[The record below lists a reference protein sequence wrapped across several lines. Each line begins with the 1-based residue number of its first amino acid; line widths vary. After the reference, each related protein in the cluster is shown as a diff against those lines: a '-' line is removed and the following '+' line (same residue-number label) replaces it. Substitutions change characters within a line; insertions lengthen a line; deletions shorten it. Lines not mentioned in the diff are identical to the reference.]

1 MINTNPFSITK
12 AVDLTDAAIYK
23 LWVDMPRGSKAFLE
37 MIKPNSAMP
46 QIILGGKGSGKTH
59 LMKYYSYPLRKI
71 HYNENIY
78 QGIRNDNFVGVF
90 FRCEGLNSSRFS
102 GKGVPLE
109 IWKPLFYYYFDLWIA
124 QNFMNFVVD
133 LAEFEN
139 IGQNKILQFCNGVKD
154 LFNIRISAEFESLK
168 DVVLFFKQL
177 QMNLDNAVNNCAIN
191 RQLDG
196 VEITTNNGSLV
207 FGLPKLAKNLFDLPE
222 EFLFIYMIDELE
234 NLSEDQQIYLQT
246 LIREKQPPSTFR
258 IGSRL
263 YGLRTLKTL
272 SGNEENKEGSE
283 YEIVPLDNHLR
294 VIKSYPEF
302 LRALVDRRIVGTSGF
317 IEQKSGINF
326 DKEFDDL
333 QRGKFAVDEL
343 QFINKTY
350 SDRERPYFSKL
361 RKKLEKGMQ
370 YSTCKGVKKTEDIEE
385 IINLLMCNEFPL
397 IEKTATFLL
406 YKAWYSK
413 RNLLEAAN
421 EICDQIKQTK
431 LFPDE
436 QTLINKTLD
445 HFQNDMI
452 SQIYRECKRP
462 EKYYGFPNLISLS
475 NGLPRN
481 LLILLKNIHKWA
493 VFNGE
498 KPFEGIP
505 ISIASQI
512 EGIEESSH
520 WFYTNSQL
528 VHKFNADVQEGI
540 KNLCEL
546 FSDIR
551 YSDKP
556 SECSLCAFSTE
567 IHQCSENAKSVIDL
581 AEKLSLLIRHP
592 GRKNKNKARTSD
604 CYQINPMLAPKW
616 TLPISIRGVIELNPD
631 EVNSIFDRDLWKN
644 FDNTKISRTSRMNA
658 PTFGNRAHIE
668 EQIQLNFLELE

>member
-1 MINTNPFSITK
+1 MIDTNPFSITK

-23 LWVDMPRGSKAFLE
+23 LWVDMPKGSKSFLE

-71 HYNENIY
+71 HYNDDIFK
-78 QGIRNDNFVGVF
+78 GIREDNFVGIF

-102 GKGVPLE
+102 GKGVPIE
-109 IWKPLFYYYFDLWIA
+109 TWRPLFYYYFDLWIA

-133 LAEFEN
+133 LAEVEN
-139 IGQNKILQFCNGVKD
+139 IEQNKILQFCNGVKE
-154 LFNIRISAEFESLK
+154 LFNINISYEFDSLK
-168 DVVLFFKQL
+168 DVEAFFKQL
-177 QMNLDNAVNNCAIN
+177 QMKLDNAVNNCAMN
-191 RQLDG
+191 RKLDG

-207 FGLPKLAKNLFDLPE
+207 FGLPKLAKKLFDLPDE
-222 EFLFIYMIDELE
+222 YLFIYMIDELE
-234 NLSEDQQIYLQT
+234 NLLEDQQIYLQT

-263 YGLRTLKTL
+263 YGLKTLKTL

-283 YEIVPLDNHLR
+283 YEIVPLDTHLR
-294 VIKSYPEF
+294 EIKSYPKF
-302 LRALVDRRIVGTSGF
+302 SRALVDRRVVGISGF
-317 IEQKSGINF
+317 IEQRSGINF
-326 DKEFDDL
+326 DKEFDDI

-343 QFINKTY
+343 QYIHKTF
-350 SDRERPYFSKL
+350 SDHERPYFSKL
-361 RKKLEKGMQ
+361 RKKLEKGIQ
-370 YSTCKGVKKTEDIEE
+370 YTTSKGVNKPEDIEE
-385 IINLLMCNEFPL
+385 IINLLKCNEYPL

-413 RNLLEAAN
+413 KNLIEAAHEIN
-421 EICDQIKQTK
+421 EQIKQTL

-436 QTLINKTLD
+436 KTSINKTLS
-445 HFQNDMI
+445 HFQNDMV

-462 EKYYGFPNLISLS
+462 QKYYGFSNLINLS

-498 KPFEGIP
+498 KPFEGKP
-505 ISIASQI
+505 ISISSQI

-528 VHKFNADVQEGI
+528 AHKFNADVQEGI

-567 IHQCSENAKSVIDL
+567 IHQCSDNAKSVIDL
-581 AEKLSLLIRHP
+581 AEKLSLLIRQP

-604 CYQINPMLAPKW
+604 CFQINPMLAPKW
-616 TLPISIRGVIELNPD
+616 RLPISIRGVIELNPD
-631 EVNSIFDRDLWKN
+631 EANSIFDRDYWKD
-644 FDNTKISRTSRMNA
+644 FESTKTKRTSRMNA
-658 PTFGNRAHIE
+658 PTFGTNSHSE
-668 EQIQLNFLELE
+668 EQLQLNLLELE